1 MTWIL
6 FALVAVIGICIG
18 ILARQIEALEA
29 DLMKTKSGLGHAYIN
44 LKKTQEAEKDAID
57 AMNGAIEALNDWNKD
72 LCECLEQAV
81 TNLEETDR
89 RCRDI
94 ERYYIN
100 YVSRKEDNG
109 EI

>member
-29 DLMKTKSGLGHAYIN
+29 DLMKTKASLGHTYIEQ
-44 LKKTQEAEKDAID
+44 KKKLDDANNAIAELT
-57 AMNGAIEALNDWNKD
+57 EWNKD
-72 LCECLEQAV
+72 LCECLKQAV
-81 TNLEETDR
+81 NNLDETDR

-100 YVSRKEDNG
+100 YVARKEDNG
-109 EI
+109 EV

>member
-18 ILARQIEALEA
+18 VLARQIETLEA
-29 DLMKTKSGLGHAYIN
+29 DLMKTKASLGHTYIG
-44 LKKTQEAEKDAID
+44 LKKKLDDADKAIAELT
-57 AMNGAIEALNDWNKD
+57 EWNKD
-72 LCECLEQAV
+72 LCECLKQAV
-81 TNLEETDR
+81 SNLDETDR

-100 YVSRKEDNG
+100 YVARKEDNG
-109 EI
+109 EV

>member
-18 ILARQIEALEA
+18 VLARQIKALEA
-29 DLMKTKSGLGHAYIN
+29 DLMKTKASLGHTYIG
-44 LKKTQEAEKDAID
+44 LKKKLDDANNAIAELT
-57 AMNGAIEALNDWNKD
+57 EWNKD
-72 LCECLEQAV
+72 LCECLKQAV
-81 TNLEETDR
+81 NNLDETDR

-100 YVSRKEDNG
+100 YVSKNQEDNY
-109 EI
+109 EQSI